1 MASVL
6 FASSFLA
13 ASLLTILVPICLL
26 IALAIWHTRTIRSVP
41 DNPIQTAQHAAGAAE
56 IEGRAGAGEPG
67 PPPSGS

>member
-41 DNPIQTAQHAAGAAE
+41 DNPIETAPHAAGAGDVD
-56 IEGRAGAGEPG
+56 GRAGASEPTS
-67 PPPSGS
+67 PPSRS

>member
-13 ASLLTILVPICLL
+13 GSLLTILVPICLL
-26 IALAIWHTRTIRSVP
+26 IALAIWYTRTIRGVP
-41 DNPIQTAQHAAGAAE
+41 DNPIETAQHAAGAAE
-56 IEGRAGAGEPG
+56 IEGGTDAREPA

>member
-13 ASLLTILVPICLL
+13 GSLLTILVPICLL
-26 IALAIWHTRTIRSVP
+26 IALAIWYTRTIRNVP
-41 DNPIQTAQHAAGAAE
+41 DNPIETAPHAAGAGD
-56 IEGRAGAGEPG
+56 IDGRADAPEPA